1 MNQSQQPQ
9 WFQKTIQL
17 KEVRRGCHLVTDQ
30 IIREISS
37 ELKNIKIGLAH
48 FFIQHTSASLTIN
61 ENYDSNV
68 PLDFED
74 SLNKIVPEGDNIYRY

>member
-1 MNQSQQPQ
+1 MNQLQQPL

-17 KEVRRGCHLVTDQ
+17 KEVRRGCHLITDQ
-30 IIREISS
+30 ILKEISP
-37 ELKNIKIGLAH
+37 ELKNVKIGLAH

-61 ENYDSNV
+61 ENYDSDV

-74 SLNKIVPEGDNIYRY
+74 SLNKIVPEGSDIYR